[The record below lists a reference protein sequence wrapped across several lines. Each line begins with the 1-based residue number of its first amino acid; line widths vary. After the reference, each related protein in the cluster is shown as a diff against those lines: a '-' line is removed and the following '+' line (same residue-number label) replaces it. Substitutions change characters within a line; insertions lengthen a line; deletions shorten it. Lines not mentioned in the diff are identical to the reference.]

1 MAEFALINPQILSW
15 ARARA
20 QMSEDALSAG
30 IGVKVEKVISWEDGN
45 ANPTFAQAQ
54 KLANKLHIP
63 FAYFFLAQPP
73 VEPIPIPDLRTI
85 RNHELQNA
93 SVDML
98 DTIRSVIRKQEWY
111 KDYLIDQE
119 AQPLTFIDSFNLRD
133 HPVNVANDIRN
144 VLGLNDL
151 NPRGLTWEEYQR
163 KIVESAEEAGIL
175 VMRSGIVGNNTHRP
189 LNVEEFRGFAISD
202 PYAPVVFI
210 NLTDAPAARLF
221 TMLHELAHLWIGKSG
236 ISTASTH
243 EERKEERFCNAV
255 AGEFLAS
262 ERVMHA
268 HWDLEKSL
276 SQNAADLAKMLH
288 VSRYVIARRAYDLGF
303 IDAHAYN
310 EYYQALMAEFHAK
323 EGGGGNFYAIAQNK
337 NSARFSKAILN
348 ETLSGRVLL
357 RDAGRLLGIA
367 PAKLRK
373 YATEIGA

>member
-1 MAEFALINPQILSW
+1 
-15 ARARA
+15 
-20 QMSEDALSAG
+20 MSEDALSAG

-63 FAYFFLAQPP
+63 FAYFFLPQPP
-73 VEPIPIPDLRTI
+73 VEPVPLPDLRTI
-85 RNHELQNA
+85 RNYELQNA
-93 SVDML
+93 SIDML

-119 AQPLTFIDSFNLRD
+119 AQPLPFIGSYSLKD
-133 HPVNVANDIRN
+133 HPVNVAENIRD
-144 VLGLNDL
+144 VLGLNNL

-163 KIVESAEEAGIL
+163 KIVDAAENAGIL

-189 LNVEEFRGFAISD
+189 LNVDEFRGFAISD

-221 TMLHELAHLWIGKSG
+221 TLLHEIAHLWIGESG
-236 ISTASTH
+236 ISSASAN
-243 EERKEERFCNAV
+243 EERREEQFCNAV

-262 ERVMHA
+262 ERLMHA
-268 HWDLEKSL
+268 HWDREKSL
-276 SQNAADLAKMLH
+276 GQNAADLAKMLH

-303 IDAHAYN
+303 IDVQAYN
-310 EYYQALMAEFHAK
+310 EYYQALMAEFRAK
-323 EGGGGNFYAIAQNK
+323 SGGGGNFYAIAQNK
-337 NSARFSKAILN
+337 NSARFSRAILN
-348 ETLSGRVLL
+348 EALSGRVLL
-357 RDAGRLLGIA
+357 RDAGRLLGVA